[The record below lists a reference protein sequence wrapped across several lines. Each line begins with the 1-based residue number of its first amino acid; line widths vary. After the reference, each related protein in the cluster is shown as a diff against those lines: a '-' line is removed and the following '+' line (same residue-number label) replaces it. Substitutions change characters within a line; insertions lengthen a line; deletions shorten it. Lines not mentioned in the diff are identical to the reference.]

1 MLTGV
6 LMLIVGIAVGSFVGY
21 LAGYFRA
28 IQRVAK
34 AVEAEMKKVEG
45 AIVDVVT
52 EP

>member
-6 LMLIVGIAVGSFVGY
+6 LMLIVGIAVGSFAGY
-21 LAGYFRA
+21 LVGYFRA

-34 AVEAEMKKVEG
+34 DLEAALEGVERELVS
-45 AIVDVVT
+45 VVT